1 MKTTDLIKK
10 VRKIEIKTRGLSNQ
24 VFSGQYSSAFKGRGM
39 SFSEVRE
46 YQFGDD
52 IRAIDWN
59 VTARLNHPYVKV
71 FEEEREMTV
80 MLLVDVSASGI
91 FGTKNQ
97 IKQDLATEICATIA
111 FSAIANNDKVGVI
124 FFSDQIE
131 KFIPPKKG
139 KQHILM
145 IIRELIGFEPVS
157 KGTDVA
163 LALKYFTNVI
173 KKRSIA
179 FMLSDFQSND
189 FEKALNI
196 ANRKHDMV
204 ALHLYDKAEEMLPD
218 LGIIPFHDP
227 ETGTTTWVNTNDKE
241 WQKAFKR
248 KGMERKEDLNKTFN
262 KCGVDFAEIATSDNF
277 VPELMK
283 LFKKR
288 EGRR

>member
-1 MKTTDLIKK
+1 
-10 VRKIEIKTRGLSNQ
+10 
-24 VFSGQYSSAFKGRGM
+24 
-39 SFSEVRE
+39 
-46 YQFGDD
+46 
-52 IRAIDWN
+52 
-59 VTARLNHPYVKV
+59 NHPYVKV

-163 LALKYFTNVI
+163 LALKYFTNV
-173 KKRSIA
+173 
-179 FMLSDFQSND
+179 
-189 FEKALNI
+189 
-196 ANRKHDMV
+196 
-204 ALHLYDKAEEMLPD
+204 
-218 LGIIPFHDP
+218 
-227 ETGTTTWVNTNDKE
+227 
-241 WQKAFKR
+241 
-248 KGMERKEDLNKTFN
+248 
-262 KCGVDFAEIATSDNF
+262 
-277 VPELMK
+277 
-283 LFKKR
+283 
-288 EGRR
+288 